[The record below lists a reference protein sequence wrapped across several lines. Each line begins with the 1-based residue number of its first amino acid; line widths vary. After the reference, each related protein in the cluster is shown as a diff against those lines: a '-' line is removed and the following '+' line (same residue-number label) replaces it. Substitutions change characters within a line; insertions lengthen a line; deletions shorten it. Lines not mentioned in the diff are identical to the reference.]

1 MLMNLDSC
9 VFHPELGEI
18 PRLEKMKIAEGEWR
32 DGILVRSPNWLGDA
46 VMAIP
51 AILQLKTCLPPFC
64 GLFVACP
71 KGIAP
76 VFEAIAGIDR
86 VVPLSD
92 PHAFMTPE
100 ERRTV
105 KRLQAGIGVLFN
117 NSFRDAL
124 DLKRARIPRLFGAK
138 ARFRSLL
145 LSGSWS
151 FPKRRDRVLN
161 KPHQAAKYL
170 AMAEALGAEK
180 WDGKMPVFRENI
192 QKECC
197 PEKLETFCRNP
208 RILAIAGGAAYG
220 AAKRWPAE
228 SFRELGRRWIDEEGG
243 VVVTIG
249 SKGERG
255 ITAEI
260 LNGLPP
266 ERCWNAAGETSMD
279 ELIYLLKHAEMCVAN
294 DSGVMHLAAALG
306 VPGVA
311 PFGCTD
317 PAATSP
323 LSARWTIAFHK
334 IECAPCFKRVCPL
347 GTKKCFDAI
356 TPEVV
361 WKIMKSN

>member
-1 MLMNLDSC
+1 MDSDNC
-9 VFHPELGEI
+9 IFHPELGEI
-18 PRLEKMKIAEGEWR
+18 PHLPLATIHDADWR
-32 DGILVRSPNWLGDA
+32 DGLLIRSPNWLGDA

-51 AILQLKTCLPPFC
+51 AILQLKTILPPFC
-64 GLFVACP
+64 GLFVLCP

-76 VFEAIAGIDR
+76 VFEAIAQIDR
-86 VVPLSD
+86 VIPLSN
-92 PHAFMTPE
+92 PRAFMTAQ

-124 DLKRARIPRLFGAK
+124 DLRLARIPKLFGAK
-138 ARFRSLL
+138 ARFRSPLL
-145 LSGSWS
+145 AWS
-151 FPKRRDRVLN
+151 CEFPKRRDHVLN

-170 AMAEALGAEK
+170 AIAEALGAEP
-180 WDGKMPVFRENI
+180 WNGVMPEFRENLQPEI
-192 QKECC
+192 C
-197 PEKLETFCRNP
+197 PKRLEEFCRKK

-228 SFRELGRRWIDEEGG
+228 SFRELGRRWIAEGG
-243 VVVTIG
+243 AVAALG
-249 SKGERG
+249 SKGERP
-255 ITAEI
+255 IAAEI
-260 LNGLPP
+260 LKGLP
-266 ERCWNAAGETSMD
+266 EDSCWNAAGETSMNQ
-279 ELIYLLKHAEMCVAN
+279 LIYLLKHAEMCVAN

-323 LSARWTIAFHK
+323 LSSKWTIAFHK
-334 IECAPCFKRVCPL
+334 IDCAPCFKRVCPL
-347 GTKKCFDAI
+347 GTKQCFDPI

>member
-1 MLMNLDSC
+1 MNLDSC
-9 VFHPELGEI
+9 VFHLELGEI

-76 VFEAIAGIDR
+76 VFEAIAG
-86 VVPLSD
+86 
-92 PHAFMTPE
+92 
-100 ERRTV
+100 
-105 KRLQAGIGVLFN
+105 
-117 NSFRDAL
+117 
-124 DLKRARIPRLFGAK
+124 
-138 ARFRSLL
+138 
-145 LSGSWS
+145 
-151 FPKRRDRVLN
+151 
-161 KPHQAAKYL
+161 
-170 AMAEALGAEK
+170 
-180 WDGKMPVFRENI
+180 
-192 QKECC
+192 
-197 PEKLETFCRNP
+197 
-208 RILAIAGGAAYG
+208 GAAYG

-228 SFRELGRRWIDEEGG
+228 SFRELGRRWMEEEGG

>member
-1 MLMNLDSC
+1 M
-9 VFHPELGEI
+9 E
-18 PRLEKMKIAEGEWR
+18 
-32 DGILVRSPNWLGDA
+32 
-46 VMAIP
+46 
-51 AILQLKTCLPPFC
+51 
-64 GLFVACP
+64 
-71 KGIAP
+71 
-76 VFEAIAGIDR
+76 
-86 VVPLSD
+86 
-92 PHAFMTPE
+92 
-100 ERRTV
+100 
-105 KRLQAGIGVLFN
+105 
-117 NSFRDAL
+117 
-124 DLKRARIPRLFGAK
+124 
-138 ARFRSLL
+138 
-145 LSGSWS
+145 
-151 FPKRRDRVLN
+151 
-161 KPHQAAKYL
+161 
-170 AMAEALGAEK
+170 
-180 WDGKMPVFRENI
+180 
-192 QKECC
+192 
-197 PEKLETFCRNP
+197 
-208 RILAIAGGAAYG
+208 
-220 AAKRWPAE
+220 
-228 SFRELGRRWIDEEGG
+228 EEGG